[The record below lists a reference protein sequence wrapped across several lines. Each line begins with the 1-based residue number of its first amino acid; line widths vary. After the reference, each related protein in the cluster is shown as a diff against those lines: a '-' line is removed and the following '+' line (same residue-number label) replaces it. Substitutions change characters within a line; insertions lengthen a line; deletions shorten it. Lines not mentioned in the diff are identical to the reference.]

1 MQDEIRL
8 RCTGTATPASRLV
21 PYAIGIVNRLREVDS
36 FGYQQAVGEN
46 WRIDVKLNNG
56 HATITIHEDG
66 DVGDGACPSYMSGMT
81 VHGVRIRKTDPAK
94 GAKLAGLWSC
104 QPSPVYAAKAKLST
118 GWQIG
123 KYGRATPASFAPTP
137 AQSPGSVSTI
147 PPSWLPDG
155 WSQAALLK
163 PGLYSGTMR
172 NVVQTL
178 LGSDAQVQYEFSFGK
193 THGIYVR
200 HTNAG
205 RADWLIEISRDNG
218 VMAMK
223 LPVCKSSVPKE
234 NTLGYVPTGETFPT
248 GSKLSLAIA
257 RGTVRQLLLPADLA
271 PAYDKSAFSDL
282 FGWAFKYDG
291 TAASVVV
298 YTQAKY
304 KTTYIY
310 TVHLVGDDTGPV
322 SASLSM
328 DVSGEV
334 VSPSFS
340 SITGYG
346 EWAFKVPLQPGGTA
360 YPIDFGPT
368 SGTYAEANTLAPLHV
383 WYEKSGAR
391 STVWYRNGVTSY
403 GRPADEN
410 RRPRLSSLPF
420 DGAPIQ
426 HWGSDPANYGV
437 EFVEYNETLTGS
449 YSSQYGPAAYVN
461 DAPGAHIVAPTRYTY
476 KALISGTAMECVLST
491 YTACNV
497 FSRGVLRE
505 YDTSFNGYTR
515 RINSAVVIPAFEREA
530 ALQNTVTSQFAD
542 SMGYVNNSY
551 SATYGSKQYQ
561 NYDYDTINYP
571 QRSDGMPLSGVFR
584 AVGSAGFDGSIGVGP
599 YQIDNGYSL
608 SAVPP
613 IDGVFGGFSQ
623 SAGSPGV
630 PDEFS
635 PPAGFTLNTPG
646 NPYAALEPFSTI
658 GTTYSW
664 SSRRMRKVLF
674 CSGKRITLNND
685 VDDDLDSPE
694 VMPPLGPWFDGA
706 TGLFYPLIQ
715 SHDGE
720 LRYSPPDLTGG
731 GQSDFSKSDLGDY
744 SIPEAGSEL
753 FLNFVGDA

>member
-81 VHGVRIRKTDPAK
+81 VHGVRIRKTDPAT
-94 GAKLAGLWSC
+94 GAKLEGLWSF

-137 AQSPGSVSTI
+137 VQSPGSVTTI
-147 PPSWLPDG
+147 PASWLPDE

-172 NVVQTL
+172 NVVQIL
-178 LGSDAQVQYEFSFGK
+178 LGSEAQVQYGFSFGK
-193 THGIYVR
+193 THGIYVQQ
-200 HTNAG
+200 TKAG
-205 RADWLIEISRDNG
+205 RVDWLIEISRANG

-234 NTLGYVPTGETFPT
+234 NPLGYVPTGETFPT

-310 TVHLVGDDTGPV
+310 TVHIFADSTGPV
-322 SASLSM
+322 GASLSM
-328 DVSGEV
+328 DGSGEV
-334 VSPSFS
+334 VSPGFS
-340 SITGYG
+340 LTTGYG
-346 EWAFKVPLQPGGTA
+346 EWAFKVPLVVGGTSYA
-360 YPIDFGPT
+360 VDFGPT
-368 SGTYAEANTLAPLHV
+368 TGTYTEANTLAPLHV
-383 WYEKSGAR
+383 WYETSGAR
-391 STVWYRNGVTSY
+391 STVWYRNGVTTY
-403 GRPADEN
+403 GRPSDEH
-410 RRPRLSSLPF
+410 RRPRTSSLPF
-420 DGAPIQ
+420 DAAPIQ
-426 HWGSDPANYGV
+426 GWGSDSANYGI

-449 YSSQYGPAAYVN
+449 YSSQRGPAAYVN
-461 DAPGAHIVAPTRYTY
+461 TAPDDHIVAPTRYTF
-476 KALISGTAMECVLST
+476 KALISGTAMECVVST
-491 YTACNV
+491 YTFCNV

-505 YDTSFNGYTR
+505 YDSSFNGYTR
-515 RINSAVVIPAFEREA
+515 RINSAVIIPAFEREG

-542 SMGYVNNSY
+542 SIGSTTNSY

-561 NYDYDTINYP
+561 NHDYDTINYP
-571 QRSDGMPLSGVFR
+571 QRSDGMPTSGVFT

-613 IDGVFGGFSQ
+613 IDGTFGGFSEA
-623 SAGSPGV
+623 AGSPGV
-630 PDEFS
+630 PNEFS
-635 PPAGFTLNTPG
+635 PPAGFVLNSSS
-646 NPYAALEPFSTI
+646 NPYAALEPFSTTS
-658 GTTYSW
+658 TTYSW
-664 SSRRMRKVLF
+664 SSRRMKKVLF
-674 CSGKRITLNND
+674 CSGKKITLSND
-685 VDDDLDSPE
+685 AGDDLDSPA
-694 VMPPLGPWFDGA
+694 VMPPLGAWFDGTA
-706 TGLFYPLIQ
+706 GSFYPLIQ
-715 SHDGE
+715 SHNGA
-720 LRYSPPDLTGG
+720 LRYSPPNLTGA
-731 GQSDFSKSDLGDY
+731 GQSDFSKSEIGSY
-744 SIPEAGSEL
+744 STPEEGSEL